1 MSENNKN
8 MHERITIQRQQMQKQ
23 NKNNTHPP
31 LTPETTTTTT
41 TVLESVETI
50 REKWDDI
57 YSTLGQPITQ
67 SVRYVSVD
75 SL

>member
-31 LTPETTTTTT
+31 LTPETTTTT

>member
-31 LTPETTTTTT
+31 LTPETTTTT
-41 TVLESVETI
+41 VLESVETI

-57 YSTLGQPITQ
+57 YSTLGQLITQ